1 MGEVNTG
8 DIFYAFN
15 KDMHTPKVKYHLCLS
30 ERSYFIINT
39 KPHDYDLKI
48 SPKDCS
54 LLKYE
59 CYIKCDQLFT
69 APIDS
74 FQILK
79 VEELSSDVIRLLISK
94 VQISPTL
101 TGIQI
106 KEIVSKLER
115 CLQERNSNISKS

>member
-1 MGEVNTG
+1 MSEVNTG

-15 KDMHTPKVKYHLCLS
+15 KDMHTQKVKYHLCLS
-30 ERSYFIINT
+30 ERFYFIINT
-39 KPHDYDLKI
+39 KPHEYDLKI

-79 VEELSSDVIRLLISK
+79 IEELSSNVIYSLIEK
-94 VQISPTL
+94 VKISPTL

-106 KEIVSKLER
+106 KEVVSNLER
-115 CLQERNSNISKS
+115 CLQDRKSKINKL